1 MKLRLTEAALADLRS
16 IRAHTLETWGSDQ
29 EQRYLDRIWSR
40 LEDLQQNPGR
50 YRLRPDLFPGCRIAA
65 EGKHVILFRANETE
79 SSKSPASSTRQWT
92 LNATFLP
99 IVRNDWGLALT
110 TTTLLPLPKIPL

>member
-16 IRAHTLETWGSDQ
+16 IRAYTLETWGSDQ

-40 LEDLQQNPGR
+40 FEDLRQNPER

-65 EGKHVILFRANETE
+65 EGKHVILFRAHDGQLEIARVLHAAMDF
-79 SSKSPASSTRQWT
+79 KRHVPPDSPQ
-92 LNATFLP
+92 
-99 IVRNDWGLALT
+99 
-110 TTTLLPLPKIPL
+110 